1 MASYAELEAAVQATN
16 EQLSALSP
24 ERKATIDKI
33 LALTKED
40 PCVEGFAA
48 KLDEV
53 DAAAASVNAQSSALV
68 AAINKNIEDI
78 DQAEKSLFGISVAQ
92 YNTLIRQQNAVTKGV
107 DALTQISKQADT
119 KNKRAAMRAALNACP
134 AIKPAAA
141 EPDTNQDP
149 GATGDP
155 NPDSQTDSNESPD
168 DRGDS
173 SSGTGTTDNTIRDES
188 SVTPAGTT
196 TAGKAG
202 TTSSKKDTK
211 PNKRQQN
218 PLANLSSYT
227 YNISLYMMTP
237 DAYNAFIDSGRKDID
252 ALRNSATAAGAAPIA
267 AEQVR
272 SSGAGAYV
280 LAQSGGINNSSSTRA
295 PGFEWDYYI
304 DNLKL
309 VTNTSGKKTTTAS
322 NTIEISFDIIEPYG
336 FSFIS
341 NLKRARDAIMQ
352 NSKLPNA
359 KEQKNSLKQF
369 FVLGLRF
376 YGYDKDGNVAN
387 GTEHFSSDTS
397 NPVGNS
403 NGLFERFFDISI
415 TDMKFKIDGRSTVY
429 NVTAKG
435 LPEASSMNT
444 KNGRI
449 NKDVQVQ
456 ADTVYNALMGD
467 GVNTIGLLSSL
478 NDQQEKM
485 VADGTQLIANKYNV
499 EFIGPSEDL
508 KNASLII
515 PSNDEKSTSGMLA
528 AKVNQSNDSIAVD
541 VYPNL
546 QVKQIR
552 FKNDTALLQAIS
564 LIISQSDY
572 LYQAMKKVY
581 TAKLEPDANGDDS
594 DDPASKKRIRWYNL
608 GTRLKCLGYDT
619 KRNDWA
625 YQITYVIQPYETPY
639 LLSPFANAA
648 KPYYGPHKRYEY
660 WYTGKNSEILRYEQQ
675 INNAFF
681 TVGLGQSSPD
691 DKSDISGSVQLG
703 VQPQMRTS
711 EARVG
716 STGKAAEAQNTY
728 LTSLYDP
735 HSWATAKVQILGD
748 PDYLCSTSP
757 TASAADIGQVYDPYY
772 QSDNFTINPNGGQ
785 VFIEINF
792 NEPEDYQHKDGLLS
806 INESIQFVDVPKEVR
821 DQVKG
826 VSYMLLKVTSTFRSG
841 AFQQELDLNVTTWSD
856 IIKKQ
861 TDQQR
866 AESTG
871 FVQAPGERGRGTNAP
886 ASTPSGSNASGTGL
900 APYDTYSDPM
910 GTDDGAAI
918 IAAAGTRNPGAD
930 DDR

>member
-1 MASYAELEAAVQATN
+1 MAKSFDEVKAEIEAAN
-16 EQLSALSP
+16 QLLSSYLSSFP
-24 ERKATIDKI
+24 PVADNI
-33 LALTKED
+33 LALAKED
-40 PCVEGFAA
+40 PCAEGFAA

-53 DAAAASVNAQSSALV
+53 DAAAAAENAKAKAIY
-68 AAINKNIEDI
+68 AAIVQFNADK
-78 DQAEKSLFGISVAQ
+78 QASYESWFGISV
-92 YNTLIRQQNAVTKGV
+92 RQLNELTAAGNAVT
-107 DALTQISKQADT
+107 DNFNQAIEIAKAAGT
-119 KNKRAAMRAALNACP
+119 KAKRLAMREALKACTTT
-134 AIKPAAA
+134 KPATDSPETKA
-141 EPDTNQDP
+141 DP
-149 GATGDP
+149 GTKGDP
-155 NPDSQTDSNESPD
+155 AASSKTNSNATSD
-168 DRGDS
+168 DKGDS
-173 SSGTGTTDNTIRDES
+173 SSGTGTTDNTVRDQS
-188 SVTPAGTT
+188 AATPAGTT

-202 TTSSKKDTK
+202 TTSSKKNTK

-227 YNISLYMMTP
+227 YNITLYMITP
-237 DAYNAFIDSGRKDID
+237 DAYNAFIASGRKDID
-252 ALRNSATAAGAAPIA
+252 ALRNAAAASTDA
-267 AEQVR
+267 VASQVKN
-272 SSGAGAYV
+272 SGAGSYI

-295 PGFEWDYYI
+295 PGFDLDYYI

-309 VTNTSGKKTTTAS
+309 ITNTSGKKTTTAS
-322 NTIEISFDIIEPYG
+322 NTIEISFDIVEPYG

-341 NLKRARDAIMQ
+341 NLKRARDAIMK

-359 KEQKNSLKQF
+359 KEQTNALKQF

-376 YGYDKDGNVAN
+376 YGYDKDGNVAT
-387 GTEHFSSDTS
+387 GTEHSSSDTS

-403 NGLFERFFDISI
+403 NGLFERFYDINI
-415 TDMKFKIDGRSTVY
+415 TEMKFKIDGRSTVY

-435 LPEASSMNT
+435 KPESDSMNT
-444 KNGRI
+444 KNGRM
-449 NKDVQVQ
+449 NKDVQIQ
-456 ADTVYNALMGD
+456 ADTVLNALKGT
-467 GVNTIGLLSSL
+467 GRNNIGLLSSL
-478 NDQQEKM
+478 NEQQKKM
-485 VADGTQLIANKYNV
+485 VADGTQEIANEYDV
-499 EFIGPSEDL
+499 EFVGPSDDL

-528 AKVNQSNDSIAVD
+528 AKVNQSNDNIAVE

-552 FKNDTALLQAIS
+552 FKNDTAILQAIS

-572 LYQAMKKVY
+572 LFNAMKKVY
-581 TAKLEPDANGDDS
+581 TSKLEPDENGDDS
-594 DDPASKKRIRWYNL
+594 DDPGSKKRIRWYNL
-608 GTRLKCLGYDT
+608 GSRLKCLGYDT
-619 KRNDWA
+619 KRKEWA
-625 YQITYVIQPYETPY
+625 YKITYVIQPYETPY
-639 LLSPFANAA
+639 LLSPFANAS

-691 DKSDISGSVQLG
+691 DKTDTSGSVHLG

-748 PDYLCSTSP
+748 PDYLCATSP
-757 TASAADIGQVYDPYY
+757 AAAASDIAQVYDPYY
-772 QSDNFTINPNGGQ
+772 QTDSFTINPNGGQ
-785 VFIEINF
+785 VFVEINF
-792 NEPEDYQHKDGLLS
+792 NEPEDYHHKDGLLS
-806 INESIQFVDVPKEVR
+806 INESIQFVEVPKEVR

-826 VSYMLLKVTSTFRSG
+826 VSYMLLKVTSTFRG
-841 AFQQELDLNVTTWSD
+841 GKFEQDLELNVTTWSD

-866 AESTG
+866 AESSG

-886 ASTPSGSNASGTGL
+886 ASTPSGSNSSGTGL
-900 APYDTYSDPM
+900 APDNAYSDPA
-910 GTDDGAAI
+910 GTSDGAAI
-918 IAAAGTRNPGAD
+918 TAAAGTSKQAKEN
-930 DDR
+930 